1 VVHNTALNSSDN
13 LHSYPPDIHH
23 SSGQLR
29 YVCWREGIT
38 RRAPLA
44 GCPRED
50 CVQARCDGVPVFTR
64 TGRHPA
70 TSLITSSQPLTLLL
84 AAPSTI
90 CQQEPSPVPR
100 CRLSTYGCRAFHYAG
115 PTVWNS
121 LPDDLASFVSFR
133 QFLETT
139 ICSRYLRSCWGNLLQ
154 NYKKPKA
161 PSLSI

>member
-90 CQQEPSPVPR
+90 CQQEPSHCASLSTQHV
-100 CRLSTYGCRAFHYAG
+100 RLSGVPLRR
-115 PTVWNS
+115 PDS
-121 LPDDLASFVSFR
+121 LELAARWFS
-133 QFLETT
+133 Q
-139 ICSRYLRSCWGNLLQ
+139 LR
-154 NYKKPKA
+154 
-161 PSLSI
+161 